1 MSPTFLLGDNLL
13 PNEAKYGFQQCQRSK
28 CLILERR
35 TNTLNVS
42 FRNLVLLF
50 SNQKVV
56 KVWSASFNL
65 FNRKFDP
72 IFIRTAQKCSSTTFY
87 SEETTIYAPFESKM
101 A

>member
-42 FRNLVLLF
+42 FRNFVLLF

-56 KVWSASFNL
+56 KV
-65 FNRKFDP
+65 
-72 IFIRTAQKCSSTTFY
+72 
-87 SEETTIYAPFESKM
+87 
-101 A
+101 